1 MREIHV
7 LRLPWDNTKT
17 KKQTTVTDPSI
28 LQLQI
33 LDGLIKNKFVWLSVQ
48 KKKKLRTMWDIAFD
62 LNVTKTSY
70 NTTAVIANHLRLEGL
85 QPTLGWFDVADVL
98 F

>member
-7 LRLPWDNTKT
+7 LRLPWDKT

-48 KKKKLRTMWDIAFD
+48 KKETTNYVRYCIWSQRYQ
-62 LNVTKTSY
+62 NVIQHHRS
-70 NTTAVIANHLRLEGL
+70 HS
-85 QPTLGWFDVADVL
+85 
-98 F
+98 